1 MDLMIGDSILPFK
14 GEVYMTLK
22 KTPLAEVHKEM
33 GGSMVDFF
41 GFYLPTHYTSIT
53 DEHICVREGVGVF
66 DVSHMGNF
74 RIFGDTATETADMIL
89 TQDVKG
95 MRMKQ
100 LKYTH
105 FLNEE
110 GQIVDDMIIARLSE
124 NHYFA
129 VPNAAKIKL
138 DWDHFNKYRKEGTV
152 MENIS
157 EDYAIIAVQGP
168 KAEAVMKKVTTH
180 PCDMKFFN
188 CDYMHFRDLDK
199 TFLVWRSGYTG
210 EDGFELMIPN
220 ESAVDVWRSLF
231 KHGEEFGIKPIGL
244 GARDTLR
251 LEKALLLSGQD
262 FDFDR
267 TSLETNV
274 AWVVKWDHE
283 FVGKEVLLR
292 QKEEGVP
299 SKFVAFHLKGRG
311 IPRTGMEIH
320 KDGKKVGIVTS
331 GTMIPGKKIGMG
343 LGYIPPDLKDF
354 GSTFDVRVR
363 NKMVPAE
370 VINPR
375 G

>member
-1 MDLMIGDSILPFK
+1 
-14 GEVYMTLK
+14 MTLK
-22 KTPLAEVHKEM
+22 KTPLAEVHEEM

-53 DEHICVREGVGVF
+53 DEHVTVRENVGVF

-74 RIFGDTATETADMIL
+74 RIFGDTSTETVDNIL
-89 TQDVKG
+89 TQDIKG

-124 NHYFA
+124 EHYFA

-138 DWDHFNKYRKEGTV
+138 DWEHFNKYRKAGTV
-152 MENIS
+152 FEDLS
-157 EDYAIIAVQGP
+157 DDYAIIAVQGP

-188 CDYMHFRDLDK
+188 CDYMHFRDLDR
-199 TFLVWRSGYTG
+199 TYLVWRSGYTG

-220 ESAVDVWRSLF
+220 EDAVAVWRSIF
-231 KHGEEFGIKPIGL
+231 KHGADFGIKPIGL

-262 FDFDR
+262 FDFNR

-274 AWVVKWDHE
+274 TWVVKWNHD
-283 FVGKEVLLR
+283 FVGKDVLEK
-292 QKEEGVP
+292 QKDEGVP
-299 SKFVAFHLKGRG
+299 AKFVAFHLKDRG
-311 IPRTGMEIH
+311 IPRTGMEIF

-331 GTMIPGKKIGMG
+331 GTMVPAKKIGMG
-343 LGYIPPDLKDF
+343 LGYVPLDLMEI
-354 GSTFDVRVR
+354 GSTFEVQIKNR
-363 NKMVPAE
+363 MVPAE

-375 G
+375 A

>member
-1 MDLMIGDSILPFK
+1 MDLGIAEATSYSQGDI
-14 GEVYMTLK
+14 VMALK
-22 KTPLAEVHKEM
+22 KTALADVHEEM

-53 DEHICVREGVGVF
+53 DEHVTVREGVGVF

-74 RIFGDTATETADMIL
+74 RIFGDSATETVDHIL
-89 TQDVKG
+89 TQDIKG

-105 FLNEE
+105 FLNEK

-129 VPNAAKIKL
+129 VPNASKIDL
-138 DWDHFNKYRKEGTV
+138 DWEHFNKYRKEGTV
-152 MENIS
+152 MENLS
-157 EDYAIIAVQGP
+157 DYYSILAVQGP
-168 KAEAVMKKVTTH
+168 KAEAVMRKVTTH

-188 CDYMHFRDLDK
+188 CDYMYFKDLDK

-220 ESAVDVWRSLF
+220 EDAKAVWESLF
-231 KHGEEFGIKPIGL
+231 KHGKEFGIKPIGL

-274 AWVVKWDHE
+274 AWVVKWDHD
-283 FVGKEVLLR
+283 FVGKEVLVK
-292 QKEEGVP
+292 QKEEGIP

-311 IPRTGMEIH
+311 IPRTGMDIL
-320 KDGKKVGIVTS
+320 KDGKKVGVVTS

-343 LGYIPPDLKDF
+343 LGYVPLEMKEY
-354 GSTFDVRVR
+354 GSTFDVQIR
-363 NKMVPAE
+363 NKTVPAE
-370 VINPR
+370 VVNPR
-375 G
+375 A